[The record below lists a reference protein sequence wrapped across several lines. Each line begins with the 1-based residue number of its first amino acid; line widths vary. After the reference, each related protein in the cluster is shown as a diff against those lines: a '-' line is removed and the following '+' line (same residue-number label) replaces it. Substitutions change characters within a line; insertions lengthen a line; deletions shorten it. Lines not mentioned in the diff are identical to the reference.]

1 MDIATA
7 LATFWAALGALHAA
21 ALLAAAC
28 SQTSTPAPLGH
39 PLYLPAALMAA
50 AVITTAVINTGA
62 AV

>member
-21 ALLAAAC
+21 ALLAAVY
-28 SQTSTPAPLGH
+28 SQTNTPPLGH